1 MRVELTPEHA
11 AQLVRRDAW
20 TAAVL
25 GTVGLALQTVW
36 PLTRADVT
44 VWCSALGL
52 AALALAAIG
61 GRTAWRRSRQT
72 PAFWVELTDA
82 FLTAQWAGEEPV
94 HIPTSSITQVKP
106 RRSWILVMGRPGRSG
121 ILLPKS
127 LPQITALRA
136 ALARVQRGEA
146 PGPATL
152 QPPPAAPPPPAEKP
166 GEARVRAV
174 ARWSLW
180 AGLAALIAT
189 VAGGLTVGVDLGL
202 PLAGGVAV
210 CVATW
215 IGADRAAL
223 VLVRGEITQRSRYGP
238 PVTFTGTKARWIAAL
253 NLSGAV
259 VLGVLGLLVL
269 IPGLFALLF

>member
-1 MRVELTPEHA
+1 MRVELPAEHA
-11 AQLVRRDAW
+11 AHLVRRDAW

-25 GTVGLALQTVW
+25 GAVGVGLQGVW
-36 PLTRADVT
+36 PLTRVDAA

-52 AALALAAIG
+52 AALALAAAG
-61 GRTAWRRSRQT
+61 GHRAWRRSRQ
-72 PAFWVELTDA
+72 PPGFWVELTDQG
-82 FLTAQWAGEEPV
+82 LSAQWVGEDVV
-94 HIPTSSITQVKP
+94 HIPQGDITQVKP

-121 ILLPKS
+121 ILLPKR

-136 ALARVQRGEA
+136 AIARAQRGEA

-152 QPPPAAPPPPAEKP
+152 HAPPPEPPPPAKAP
-166 GEARVRAV
+166 GEARIERV
-174 ARWSLW
+174 ATWSLW
-180 AGLAALIAT
+180 AGLAALLAT